1 MLLQAASLER
11 GPQELTPLVLLVV
24 ESVLLVVELMQPVV
38 ELMQPV
44 VESVLPEARS
54 ALELQSEQLGPV
66 LVLLLCGWAQTD
78 QC

>member
-24 ESVLLVVELMQPVV
+24 ESVLLVV

>member
-44 VESVLPEARS
+44 ARS